1 VTEFG
6 SRADPRASTV
16 RWPPGSRQALRLLLG
31 VGRLASALDRATRAL
46 AGPCLT
52 EVHTEPASGRS
63 YRVLTR
69 ADHDRRRPAP
79 LLFLLH
85 AYATHPD
92 VALRGFALEA
102 LAVHGRGFILV
113 VPEGRRDA
121 AGNYCWNAS
130 RACCGEGPARPDDL
144 GYLRGVLAAVRQRYA
159 LDPPLASVLGVSN
172 GGFMAYRWACAA
184 PAELAAIVSI
194 SGAGPGSEDPPCAL
208 ATPVSL
214 LHIHGD
220 RDQLVEYAGG
230 RMRDSDYPSAA
241 GSLAPFVR
249 AARAAPTPRSRR
261 MHTLLYGS
269 ILEQRW
275 TGRDARVALWTVRGR
290 GHQLRAAQAC
300 VLEILDFL
308 AGC

>member
-1 VTEFG
+1 MSLSSWSF
-6 SRADPRASTV
+6 P
-16 RWPPGSRQALRLLLG
+16 WPPGARGALRLLLG
-31 VGRLASALDRATRAL
+31 VGRLASSLDRATRAL
-46 AGPCLT
+46 RGPSL
-52 EVHTEPASGRS
+52 ERVYTEPASGRS

-69 ADHDRRRPAP
+69 PDHDPRRPAP

-113 VPEGRRDA
+113 VPEGGRDA
-121 AGNYCWNAS
+121 AGSYCWNAS

-144 GYLRGVLAAVRQRYA
+144 GYLRGVLADVRQRYA
-159 LDPPLASVLGVSN
+159 LDPPLACVLGISN

-184 PAELAAIVSI
+184 PAELTAVVSI
-194 SGAGPGSEDPPCAL
+194 AGAGPGSEDPPCAL
-208 ATPVSL
+208 AAPVSL

-220 RDQLVEYAGG
+220 HDQVVQYAGG
-230 RMRDSDYPSAA
+230 RMRDSDYPSARA
-241 GSLAPFVR
+241 SLQPFVQ
-249 AARAAPTPRSRR
+249 AAHADPTPRSRR
-261 MHTLLYGS
+261 LHTLIYGT
-269 ILEQRW
+269 IQEQRW
-275 TGRDARVALWTVRGR
+275 SGRDARVALWTVQGR

-308 AGC
+308 AGH